1 MAELIETFEVKK
13 FDMDE
18 YDWLDKKYKVKTST
32 RELMDYTYGY
42 LKPIKMVKIERYR
55 NPNGSTKVYRYFEC
69 HCNRCGGT
77 CIVKDR
83 VFKESTKKSCGCLEK
98 ENKEKLWTHSK
109 SWTAHTDDI
118 TGQKFDILTAKYM
131 VTDPA
136 DPNYGKWYF
145 ECECGG
151 HYYAT
156 RSELT
161 KRKHRHP
168 NTILSCGCMT
178 KHLQSETHK
187 IHGDYKER
195 LYYLHSAM
203 IARCYNKNHKKYPIY
218 GGRGIYI
225 CDEWYTPGS
234 SYGYINFKKW
244 AYGNGY
250 YDQPEGTSRAEI
262 LTIDRIDNNGPY
274 APWNCRWVTTK
285 VQLNNTSVNRHVK
298 YNGQVYTFA
307 QFRELFGVDQQVY
320 MHEYVNKGKSLN
332 LMVYNFIHWK
342 EPEKRLYYDP
352 KRGVYVDR
360 EGFIHMLP
368 KYDIELLD

>member
-42 LKPIKMVKIERYR
+42 LKPIKMIKIERYR
-55 NPNGSTKVYRYFEC
+55 KPNSVSTNVIRYFEC
-69 HCNRCGGT
+69 YCNRCGGT

-83 VFKESTKKSCGCLEK
+83 ALREGTRKSCGCLER

-109 SWTAHTDDI
+109 SWAAHTEDI
-118 TGQKFDILTAKYM
+118 TGQKFDMLTAKYM
-131 VTDPA
+131 VTNPN
-136 DPNYGKWYF
+136 DPNYGKWCF
-145 ECECGG
+145 ECECGN
-151 HYYAT
+151 HYYST
-156 RSELT
+156 RSELLT
-161 KRKHRHP
+161 RKQRHP
-168 NTILSCGCMT
+168 NAIISCGCMT
-178 KHLQSETHK
+178 RQLRSESHK
-187 IHGDYKER
+187 EHGDYLAK
-195 LYYLHSAM
+195 LYFVYKTM
-203 IARCYNKNHKKYPIY
+203 IQRCYNPNNPRYHRY
-218 GGRGIYI
+218 GGRGIYV
-225 CDEWYTPGS
+225 CDEWRGEN
-234 SYGYINFKKW
+234 GYINFRKW
-244 AYGNGY
+244 SYDNGY
-250 YDQPEGTSRAEI
+250 QNQPDDVAFNER
-262 LTIDRIDNNGPY
+262 LTLDRIDNDGPY
-274 APWNCRWVTTK
+274 APWNCRWTTND
-285 VQLNNTSVNRHVK
+285 VQINNTSANRHVR

-307 QFRELFGVDQQVY
+307 QFRKLFGIDQQVY

-352 KRGVYVDR
+352 KRGVYVDK